1 MWVPEAPA
9 MLQSQVPI
17 ETFLEQDCLINW
29 QLLEVPLEGRMII
42 AAPAALDVQV
52 HK

>member
-1 MWVPEAPA
+1 
-9 MLQSQVPI
+9 MLRSHVPI

-29 QLLEVPLEGRMII
+29 QLLEVPLEGRMVI
-42 AAPAALDVQV
+42 AAPAALGVQL